1 MNKKMV
7 KVLSTVM
14 MIMMLVTVTSNVF
27 AALQPSNITANN
39 SVDTNSIGNMGGNL
53 VAVLQAVGIV
63 LSVVILIV
71 IGLKYMMGSAEEKAE
86 YKKVMIP
93 YLVGALL
100 IFAATT
106 IVNVVYNIFAN
117 ISL

>member
-14 MIMMLVTVTSNVF
+14 MIIMLVTISSSVF
-27 AALQPSNITANN
+27 AALPQPNSIKANE
-39 SVDTNSIGNMGGNL
+39 SVDTSSIGNMGGNL

-71 IGLKYMMGSAEEKAE
+71 LGLKYMMGSAEEWK
-86 YKKVMIP
+86 P
-93 YLVGALL
+93 SRG
-100 IFAATT
+100 
-106 IVNVVYNIFAN
+106 
-117 ISL
+117 